1 MVLVDVLAGLTS
13 GAVNFLPNLAQAI
26 ILLVIGLVV
35 GKILG
40 RVVKEFLDR
49 VKLDY
54 YVSESHKPAIS
65 LSNMFSV
72 ITRWWIY
79 LAFIGAALSRD
90 VLGITALEVWVGQ
103 VQQFIPR
110 IIGAAIILVV
120 GYVLA
125 EYIRAHIK
133 KGPTLYGELVGKVL
147 FFFVL
152 YVSIALALPLLG
164 VTSSLVNNILLIIIA
179 SVGLGVAI
187 ALGLGMKDA
196 VADVSKRYVK
206 KVKV

>member
-1 MVLVDVLAGLTS
+1 MVLVDILANLTS
-13 GAVNFLPNLAQAI
+13 GAVNFLPNLASAI

-65 LSNMFSV
+65 LSSLFSV

-79 LAFIGAALSRD
+79 LAFIGAALSSD
-90 VLGITALEVWVGQ
+90 VLGITALELWVSQ
-103 VQQFIPR
+103 VQQFIPK
-110 IIGAAIILVV
+110 IIGAAVIVVV

-133 KGPTLYGELVGKVL
+133 KGPTLYGALVGKVL

-152 YVSIALALPLLG
+152 YVSIALALPVLG
-164 VTSSLVNNILLIIIA
+164 VTSALVSNILLVIIA

-187 ALGLGMKDA
+187 ALGLGLKDA

-206 KVKV
+206 KLKV